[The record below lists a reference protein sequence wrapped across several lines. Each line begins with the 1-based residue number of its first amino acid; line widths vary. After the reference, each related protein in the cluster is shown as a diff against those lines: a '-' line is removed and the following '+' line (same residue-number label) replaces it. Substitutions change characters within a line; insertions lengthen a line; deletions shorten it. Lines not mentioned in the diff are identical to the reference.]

1 MKKVLSVSLACLL
14 LLGCVFAF
22 SSCGM
27 LIGTYYSEDDADS
40 SISFVGNL
48 AFDVMKDGEDAFVSL
63 YTYKIEDDEIAL
75 TIFGVAST
83 SEDEEVVDW
92 ISSYNKLLDE
102 TPKEDRTFTKSYEKD
117 GANIILD
124 SVLYKK
130 S

>member
-1 MKKVLSVSLACLL
+1 
-14 LLGCVFAF
+14 
-22 SSCGM
+22 M

-102 TPKEDRTFTKSYEKD
+102 TSKEDRTFTKSYEKD